1 MRITWSRA
9 VHVEKEK
16 RARTYKVGNKWHV
29 ISIGKLQSPCA
40 RMDGLGVSGRPLTG
54 PHDHEKKEA
63 E

>member
-16 RARTYKVGNKWHV
+16 RARTYKVGNNGV
-29 ISIGKLQSPCA
+29 ISMESCSLRVRA
-40 RMDGLGVSGRPLTG
+40 WMALEFLRPLTG
-54 PHDHEKKEA
+54 PHDQRRKA